1 MSCLNCKKEVSDRAK
16 YCSDRCR
23 MAFSRVNKLQPE
35 QKSEQKEPEQLT
47 RTTITGM
54 CHGCGEQQESSSVC
68 ICHQCIAKEV
78 THKGLGLE
86 MCIV

>member
-1 MSCLNCKKEVSDRAK
+1 
-16 YCSDRCR
+16 

-54 CHGCGEQQESSSVC
+54 CHGCGEQQESSS
-68 ICHQCIAKEV
+68 
-78 THKGLGLE
+78 
-86 MCIV
+86 